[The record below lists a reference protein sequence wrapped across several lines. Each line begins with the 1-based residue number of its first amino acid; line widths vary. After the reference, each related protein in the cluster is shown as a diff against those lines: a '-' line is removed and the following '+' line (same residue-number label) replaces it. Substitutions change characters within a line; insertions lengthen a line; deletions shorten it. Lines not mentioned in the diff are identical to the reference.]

1 MNNEEPNLRDTTKQ
15 DILVLFSGG
24 TDSTLAA
31 ALAIENFNHIHL
43 ITYSRFGIA
52 SVENSKVNADMLIEK
67 YGKEK
72 VSHKIIKIDKLFKF
86 ISYENYMK
94 NMLKHGLSNL
104 STCGLCKL
112 SMHAKT
118 LEYAIENKISH
129 VSDGANAGM
138 TMFPAQM
145 KPVIELLKKMYLN
158 FDINYSN
165 PVFDYE
171 APEEASFI
179 SPDNASL
186 LKSDINSM
194 PVLDQINDGKSNAE
208 KETAGHVLY
217 KMGLSPSPN
226 IKGSHYD
233 KKRQPRCFQFILFNI
248 FAIKYFLSKH
258 SYEEYEEMTTHF
270 FDEKIEM
277 VTKMVKN
284 RTQKKY
290 TKVFK
295 E

>member
-1 MNNEEPNLRDTTKQ
+1 MNSLEISDSKTSNQ

-31 ALAIENFNHIHL
+31 ALAINNFRHIHL

-52 SVENSKVNADMLIEK
+52 SVENSKVNARMLIDK
-67 YGKEK
+67 YGKDK
-72 VSHKIIKIDKLFKF
+72 VSHKIIKIDKLFKY
-86 ISYENYMK
+86 ISYENYIR
-94 NMLKHGLSNL
+94 NILKHGLSNL

-118 LEYAIENKISH
+118 LEYAIDNKINH

-145 KPVIELLKKMYLN
+145 KPVIELLKKMYLS

-179 SPDNASL
+179 SADNASL
-186 LKSDINSM
+186 LKSDINTM
-194 PVLDQINDGKSNAE
+194 PVLDQMEAGSRENE

-217 KMGLSPSPN
+217 KMGLAPSPN
-226 IKGSHYD
+226 VKGSKYD
-233 KKRQPRCFQFILFNI
+233 KSRQPRCFQFILFNI

-258 SYEEYEEMTTHF
+258 TYKEYENMTTNF
-270 FDEKIEM
+270 FDEKISM
-277 VTKMVKN
+277 VTQMVQY
-284 RTQKKY
+284 REKKQY
-290 TKVFK
+290 KKIFK

>member
-1 MNNEEPNLRDTTKQ
+1 
-15 DILVLFSGG
+15 
-24 TDSTLAA
+24 
-31 ALAIENFNHIHL
+31 
-43 ITYSRFGIA
+43 
-52 SVENSKVNADMLIEK
+52 
-67 YGKEK
+67 
-72 VSHKIIKIDKLFKF
+72 
-86 ISYENYMK
+86 MK
-94 NMLKHGLSNL
+94 NMFKHGLSNL

-158 FDINYSN
+158 FNINYSN

-179 SPDNASL
+179 NPDNASL
-186 LKSDINSM
+186 LKSDINSK
-194 PVLDQINDGKSNAE
+194 PVLDQMERGTVNSE
-208 KETAGHVLY
+208 KETAGHLLY
-217 KMGLSPSPN
+217 KMGLAPSPN
-226 IKGSHYD
+226 VKGSHYD

-258 SYEEYEEMTTHF
+258 SYDDYEKMTTQF
-270 FDEKIEM
+270 FDEKINM
-277 VTKMVKN
+277 VTKMVNERTNKN
-284 RTQKKY
+284 YK
-290 TKVFK
+290 KVFK